1 SRSRNGAWGL
11 GLFQSDYNYDVID
24 EPTNESGLRPNDND
38 WQWLLHPKDPD
49 QSTSRLW
56 RSLDTCHEYIAMDK
70 IHPSLRE
77 PRYSLTTPSYK
88 LVIIGAP
95 AMQLGCHLS
104 SEFRAWLEEN
114 YRKVGF
120 MNEGLAAYKNEKP
133 HDFGSLGLNDTMAM
147 GGLAVE
153 DSRGIEPSYECGRLM
168 WWLEPE
174 SHSKD
179 RNMRNC

>member
-1 SRSRNGAWGL
+1 
-11 GLFQSDYNYDVID
+11 
-24 EPTNESGLRPNDND
+24 
-38 WQWLLHPKDPD
+38 
-49 QSTSRLW
+49 
-56 RSLDTCHEYIAMDK
+56 MDK

-88 LVIIGAP
+88 LVIIGAL

-153 DSRGIEPSYECGRLM
+153 DRYVGY
-168 WWLEPE
+168 W
-174 SHSKD
+174 
-179 RNMRNC
+179 